1 MKCEKVIKEISA
13 YIDGEV
19 GLLKRLRIERHLKTC
34 NQCRKKQI
42 MLENI
47 TFLSRKILV
56 KNPDPGFYELLRQ
69 KLPLRESISSSRK
82 KILERIWKD
91 VSFYRKAAFLAG
103 AAAVLFFVIFYLKS
117 APSTLPIEQFEQE
130 YLRSK
135 QMLSVV
141 EGPFP
146 SAILISEQNG

>member
-1 MKCEKVIKEISA
+1 MF
-13 YIDGEV
+13 
-19 GLLKRLRIERHLKTC
+19 
-34 NQCRKKQI
+34 
-42 MLENI
+42 ENI
-47 TFLSRKILV
+47 TFLSRKILI
-56 KNPDPGFYELLRQ
+56 KNPDPGFYEHLKQ
-69 KLPLRESISSSRK
+69 KLPLRESIPSPRK
-82 KILERIWKD
+82 KIQERIWKD
-91 VSFYRKAAFLAG
+91 VPFHRKAAFLAG

-117 APSTLPIEQFEQE
+117 TPPTLPIEQFEQE